1 MPPSIG
7 IHHSKIS
14 LDTGPIEYLGINGVP
29 SHHPILSLIW
39 VVNQGVNHC
48 LKPPPAS
55 QQAKGQKTKV
65 EFECAAS

>member
-7 IHHSKIS
+7 IHHSKIR

-29 SHHPILSLIW
+29 SHHPILSLTW

-48 LKPPPAS
+48 LKPPAGFPTS
-55 QQAKGQKTKV
+55 KGTKNKV